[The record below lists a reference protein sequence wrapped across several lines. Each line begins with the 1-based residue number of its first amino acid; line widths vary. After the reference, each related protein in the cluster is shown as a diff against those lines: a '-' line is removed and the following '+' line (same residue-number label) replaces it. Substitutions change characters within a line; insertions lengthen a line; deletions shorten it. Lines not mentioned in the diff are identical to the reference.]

1 MRLALEPVRL
11 TLMPVRLFKLALLLV
26 LVNKSLL
33 FLAGIFTYIYERL
46 QSSTYQMI
54 HMKSVRLLCFTAW
67 ICLPVISSR
76 AQATTPPSPI
86 TIDLT
91 EKEGL
96 LKPVWAYFGYDE
108 PNYTYMK
115 DGKKLLSEIAALSP
129 TPVYVRCH
137 NLLTSGD
144 GVAALKW
151 GSTNAYTEDEK
162 GNPVYN
168 WHIVDSIFDTYVQ
181 RGMKPLAEIGFMP
194 EALSIHPQPYRHH
207 WQPGVRYDSVYTG
220 WTYPPNDYKKW
231 GELVYQWVRHSIQRY
246 GEQEVAS
253 WLWEVWNE
261 PNIGYWKGTQE
272 EYWMIYDHAVD
283 AVKRALPSARVG
295 GPATTGPGW
304 DKAAAWLQNFLVHC
318 SEGKNYATGRKGAP
332 LDFISFHAK
341 GSPKVVEGHVRMNM
355 APQLGDVAK
364 GFEIVTASP
373 FRQLPIYITE
383 CDPEGCAA
391 CGMATNPEN
400 AYRNGT
406 MYSSYTAASFARIY
420 ELADRYKANLA
431 GAISWSFE
439 FEDQKWFDG
448 FRDLATNGVDKP
460 VLNVFRLYGLMK
472 GDRIKVENSGAI
484 PLDSLLKTSVHGDH
498 TDVQALATADG
509 NSVSVMV
516 WNYHDDGIEGPSVP
530 VTILIKNIPVKSAL
544 LQEFRID
551 EEHSNAYT
559 VWKKMGSPQ
568 AVTDEQ
574 YKILEKAGKLQVLE
588 PPKPLPVTDRGEA
601 TIRFILPLHGVSLFK
616 INW

>member
-1 MRLALEPVRL
+1 MKSLRFFCFA
-11 TLMPVRLFKLALLLV
+11 ACINLLV
-26 LVNKSLL
+26 ISAEGQK
-33 FLAGIFTYIYERL
+33 
-46 QSSTYQMI
+46 QSD
-54 HMKSVRLLCFTAW
+54 
-67 ICLPVISSR
+67 PVM
-76 AQATTPPSPI
+76 PPPPPI
-86 TIDLT
+86 TIDLSQKT
-91 EKEGL
+91 GP
-96 LKPVWAYFGYDE
+96 LKPIWAYFGYDE

-115 DGKKLLSEIAALSP
+115 DGRKLLSEIAALSP
-129 TPVYVRCH
+129 VPVYVRCH

-144 GVAALKW
+144 GTAALKW

-168 WHIVDSIFDTYVQ
+168 WHLVDSIFDTYIK
-181 RGMKPLAEIGFMP
+181 RGMKPLAEIGFIP

-207 WQPGVRYDSVYTG
+207 WRPGVRYDSVYTG
-220 WTYPPNDYKKW
+220 WAYPPNDYKKW

-246 GEQEVAS
+246 GEEEVGS

-261 PNIGYWKGTQE
+261 PNIGYWKGTEE
-272 EYWMIYDHAVD
+272 EYWMIYDYAAD
-283 AVKRALPSARVG
+283 AVKRALPSARIG

-304 DKAAAWLQNFLVHC
+304 DKAASWLQDFLKHC
-318 SEGKNYATGRKGAP
+318 SEGKNYVTGEKGAP

-391 CGMATNPEN
+391 CGMTTNPEN

-420 ELADRYKANLA
+420 DLADRYKANLA

-448 FRDLATNGVDKP
+448 FRDLATNGIDKP
-460 VLNVFRLYGLMK
+460 VLNVFRMYGLMQ
-472 GDRIKVENSGAI
+472 GDRVKVENAGAI
-484 PLDSLLKTSVHGDH
+484 PLDSLLKRSVHGDR
-498 TDVQALATADG
+498 TDVHALATAG
-509 NSVSVMV
+509 KHSVSVMV
-516 WNYHDDGIEGPSVP
+516 WNYHDDGIGGPAVP
-530 VTILIKNIPVKSAL
+530 VTLHIKNIPTKKAS

-559 VWKKMGSPQ
+559 VWQKMGSPQ
-568 AVTDEQ
+568 SVTEEQ
-574 YKILEKAGKLQVLE
+574 YQTLEKAGKLQLLNPGASQSCSVSD
-588 PPKPLPVTDRGEA
+588 KGEVNLL
-601 TIRFILPLHGVSLFK
+601 TILPRHAVSLLRL
-616 INW
+616 NW